1 MHVGEQPETTTT
13 TRTTI
18 IEIQVEIK
26 MEIKTLPK
34 MAVQRVKTASHN
46 HLFVCIILVVPPS
59 LSPSLY
65 LSAIL
70 CRILFL
76 DVFHSSLQQQK
87 KTTNIHNKHE
97 WVYDICNIQH
107 SSAFLQ
113 FILRTTSCRV
123 RGRGRGWLVRGWTE
137 SNTSH

>member
-59 LSPSLY
+59 LSPSLS

-97 WVYDICNIQH
+97 WVYDICNI
-107 SSAFLQ
+107 
-113 FILRTTSCRV
+113 
-123 RGRGRGWLVRGWTE
+123 
-137 SNTSH
+137 

>member
-1 MHVGEQPETTTT
+1 MHVGEQPETTTTPTT

-46 HLFVCIILVVPPS
+46 HLFVCIILVVPPPP
-59 LSPSLY
+59 LT

-97 WVYDICNIQH
+97 WVYDICNI
-107 SSAFLQ
+107 
-113 FILRTTSCRV
+113 
-123 RGRGRGWLVRGWTE
+123 
-137 SNTSH
+137 

>member
-59 LSPSLY
+59 LSLSLCDFVSY
-65 LSAIL
+65 FIFRCISFESAAT
-70 CRILFL
+70 
-76 DVFHSSLQQQK
+76 K
-87 KTTNIHNKHE
+87 KDNKH
-97 WVYDICNIQH
+97 
-107 SSAFLQ
+107 
-113 FILRTTSCRV
+113 T
-123 RGRGRGWLVRGWTE
+123 
-137 SNTSH
+137 